1 MSLLVCPSG
10 LEPEPKAS
18 EAFMVSNS
26 TTGTFMKKNVPA
38 KSFADKE
45 KFSFAMPLHL
55 RKFFRQIRS
64 LKRASIFYPF
74 LLPFCKRLWYN
85 IFKKVKKFFYVPI
98 FLPFCP
104 TKRQKKGG
112 NFLKRRY
119 SYGKNSGGRHE
130 RRRGQFRRGVLI
142 EKAGL

>member
-1 MSLLVCPSG
+1 MKPQYMVYKT
-10 LEPEPKAS
+10 LEIHNILWFAVDNILPS

-85 IFKKVKKFFYVPI
+85 IFKKVKKFFRH
-98 FLPFCP
+98 LL
-104 TKRQKKGG
+104 TKNILRAKID
-112 NFLKRRY
+112 
-119 SYGKNSGGRHE
+119 
-130 RRRGQFRRGVLI
+130 LI
-142 EKAGL
+142 K